1 MVKALTIFCLLAFFR
16 SLQAHQ
22 LSCPFCDNKVLQ
34 RQSFYEDSLVFG
46 LYTHRPVVPAHF
58 LVIPKRHVERLEEL
72 TQEELLQVHN
82 ALNKIHLLSQK
93 VFSTDPYFIHQ
104 KNGKEVGQ
112 SVPHLHFHY
121 IGKKT
126 NDYSIVKFVYNM
138 IRSQFEAPL
147 SHEELQKVTD
157 ELKTSLEALEMSS
170 KENSN
175 TLLKLSR

>member
-1 MVKALTIFCLLAFFR
+1 M
-16 SLQAHQ
+16 
-22 LSCPFCDNKVLQ
+22 
-34 RQSFYEDSLVFG
+34 G

-82 ALNKIHLLSQK
+82 ALNKIHLLSQS
-93 VFSTDPYFIHQ
+93 VFSTSPYFIHQ

-112 SVPHLHFHY
+112 SVSHLHFHY

-126 NDYSIVKFVYNM
+126 GDYSIVKFVYNM

-147 SHEELQKVTD
+147 LQEELEKVTY
-157 ELKTSLEALEMSS
+157 ELKTSLEALDIST
-170 KENSN
+170 KEN
-175 TLLKLSR
+175 